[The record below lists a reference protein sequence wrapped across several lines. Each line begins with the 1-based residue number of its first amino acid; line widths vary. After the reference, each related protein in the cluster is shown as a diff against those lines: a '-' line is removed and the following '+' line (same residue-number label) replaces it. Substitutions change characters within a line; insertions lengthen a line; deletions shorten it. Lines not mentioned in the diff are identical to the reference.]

1 VTIHLAEESS
11 NWYVIRTKARQED
24 RADSNLRAWQ
34 VKTLAPKIKE
44 RRYNEYSGK
53 VSYQVKPLFPGY
65 IFARFNIDELLHR
78 VRFTR
83 GVNGVVSFGGR
94 PAPVEDEIIDIIE
107 SLKGADGLVRIGEEL
122 RPNDK
127 VMVKTGPVRNF
138 VGIFEG
144 HYKDERRVSIL
155 LETVSYQNRLVVE
168 REAVVKINQT
178 ACRQWA
184 AG

>member
-11 NWYVIRTKARQED
+11 NWYVIRTKPKQED
-24 RADSNLRAWQ
+24 RADSNLRAWR
-34 VKTLAPKIKE
+34 VKTFAPKIKE

-53 VSYQVKPLFPGY
+53 VSYQVKPLFPSY
-65 IFARFNIDELLHR
+65 IFARFNLDELLHR

-83 GVNGVVSFGGR
+83 GVNNVVSFGGM
-94 PAPVEDEIIDIIE
+94 PAPVDDEMIDIIE

-127 VMVKTGPVRNF
+127 VIVKTGPLRNF

-144 HYKDERRVSIL
+144 QYKDEKRVSIL
-155 LETVSYQNRLVVE
+155 LETVSYQSRLVVD
-168 REAVVKINQT
+168 REAVSKFNQA
-178 ACRQWA
+178 ACR
-184 AG
+184 